1 MVHCLLNEILGEKI
15 ISLARICI
23 ERGSSRIVL
32 RDTLVFTLSN
42 GRVFEMLTDQAST
55 KFQEI
60 SAKQGLFVDFE
71 LDSDEVLV
79 TQELDDQHFNF
90 NLPLAVASITEIWAN
105 IRGERFLAAIVLKNE
120 DGKPALSLGTETD
133 EVELLSFAS
142 LQDRINYDMKFAY
155 ELEQLRYSMN

>member
-1 MVHCLLNEILGEKI
+1 
-15 ISLARICI
+15 
-23 ERGSSRIVL
+23 
-32 RDTLVFTLSN
+32 
-42 GRVFEMLTDQAST
+42 MLTDQAST